1 MEAQLQANTELMD
14 TEEERAFRLE
24 ARSYL
29 AGADFPPRLP
39 DEPVYKWD
47 DDGFVARERRI
58 QRALWDG
65 GFAGITL
72 PVAYGGRGLRD
83 RYDEVFVEEARP
95 YRMPWAFGVNRNVV
109 IPPMLSHG
117 SEDLKERF
125 IPAMLRGDHIW
136 CQLLS
141 EPSGGSDLAGLL
153 TRAVRDGDTWVLNGS
168 KIWTTGGNH
177 ADYGVCLART
187 NPEVPKHAGL
197 TMFAVDMKQ
206 PGMTVVPLRLAD
218 RSAHFCQE
226 YLDDVVVPAADVIG
240 DVNDGWR
247 VATTMLMHER
257 AAVGRGWDYGKER
270 ARAVEQLRLSTAA
283 ASFAQQAGTAADSH
297 VRQLLGELWVLE
309 SVTAGRLRNVIRRP
323 PRPRGCDREAP
334 RREGGRPPDCALLG
348 AGRPPRCRGA
358 RQRRRAV
365 GDHRGRP
372 AAGDCPQHR
381 GRHRGDAGKHHR
393 RASPGSAPRAGARPR
408 GPVQPAAAQHHA
420 RRRIVGDCRVP
431 AAAGPRRRRWFSS
444 RHRKTSRC
452 FATTLTRMGPSG
464 GHVGCMSR
472 ASVVLLLRARA
483 LFPPTDLDR

>member
-309 SVTAGRLRNVIRRP
+309 SVMALTPQRVGSGMSSGALPGHAAAIVKLLVGWAGAPRTALFSELAGPLGVAAPGNAGVPSAIIEAGLQRVTVHNIGGGTGEMQANTIAERLLGL
-323 PRPRGCDREAP
+323 PREPAPDREVP
-334 RREGGRPPDCALLG
+334 FNQLRHNTTPG
-348 AGRPPRCRGA
+348 AG
-358 RQRRRAV
+358 
-365 GDHRGRP
+365 
-372 AAGDCPQHR
+372 
-381 GRHRGDAGKHHR
+381 
-393 RASPGSAPRAGARPR
+393 
-408 GPVQPAAAQHHA
+408 
-420 RRRIVGDCRVP
+420 
-431 AAAGPRRRRWFSS
+431 
-444 RHRKTSRC
+444 
-452 FATTLTRMGPSG
+452 
-464 GHVGCMSR
+464 
-472 ASVVLLLRARA
+472 
-483 LFPPTDLDR
+483 